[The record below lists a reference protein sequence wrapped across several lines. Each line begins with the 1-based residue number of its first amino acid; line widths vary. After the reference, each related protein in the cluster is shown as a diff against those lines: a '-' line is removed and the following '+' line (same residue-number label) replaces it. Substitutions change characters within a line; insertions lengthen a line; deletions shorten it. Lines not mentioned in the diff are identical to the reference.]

1 MRVRSLA
8 LALLAAVPA
17 TAAAQERPSYTLDEA
32 IRLAERSRPASVRAF
47 GALRSA
53 EAGKRSAVGSW
64 LPSLSASGSTGR
76 SFTEGEARVD
86 LTTGEV
92 IPGDV
97 TSDNVNTGLSANWD
111 VFTGF
116 RRGAERRAAGASL
129 SAAEAGLVDARY
141 QVALETTQEFL
152 NVLAARELLL
162 VREASVRRAE
172 EQLKVAVAKL
182 QNGSAT
188 RSDSLRSMV
197 QLGQAQV
204 NVLAVQ
210 ASLARAEAGLGRL
223 VGADGRVGAQ
233 ADSSVTRVLTTVDT
247 AALLQEALSGS
258 PRVRS
263 AEASAEAARAAV
275 AEARAAYWPSLNLG
289 GRLGWSGS
297 ARSSTPL
304 SLNQSRS
311 ITLSGSWTLFNGF
324 TREENVVRSDV
335 SADIAEADAADA
347 RREVSAAMVG
357 SLADLEAAQLG
368 LEIARASVGAA
379 EEDLRVQGERYRL
392 GASTIID
399 ILQSQESL
407 TQAGVDEVNAR
418 FTYLRA
424 KAEIEAL
431 IGRRL

>member
-1 MRVRSLA
+1 MRHALLTLA
-8 LALLAAVPA
+8 VVLAAVPV
-17 TAAAQERPSYTLDEA
+17 AAQERPTYTLDEA
-32 IRLAERSRPASVRAF
+32 IRLAERSRPAAVRAF
-47 GALRSA
+47 GDVRSA
-53 EAGKRSAVGSW
+53 EAGKRSAFGSW
-64 LPSLSASGSTGR
+64 LPSLSANASTGR
-76 SFTEGEARVD
+76 SFTAGEARVD

-116 RRGAERRAAGASL
+116 RRGADRKAAGASL
-129 SAAEAGLVDARY
+129 DAAEAGLVDARY

-152 NVLAARELLL
+152 NVLAAEELLR
-162 VREASVRRAE
+162 VRQASVRRAE

-188 RSDSLRSMV
+188 RSDSLRSLV

-210 ASLARAEAGLGRL
+210 AEQARAEANLARL
-223 VGADGRVGAQ
+223 VGQDGRVGAR
-233 ADSSVTRVLTTVDT
+233 ADSSLTRILTDVDPD
-247 AALLQEALSGS
+247 AVIAEALAAS

-263 AEASAEAARAAV
+263 AEASAEAARATV
-275 AEARAAYWPSLNLG
+275 AQARAAYWPSLNLG

-297 ARSSTPL
+297 ARKDTPL
-304 SLNQSRS
+304 HLSESRS
-311 ITLSGSWTLFNGF
+311 ITLSGSWALFNGF
-324 TREENVVRSDV
+324 SREENVVRSDV
-335 SADIAEADAADA
+335 SADNAEADAADA
-347 RREVSAAMVG
+347 RRQVSASLVG
-357 SLADLEAAQLG
+357 YLADLEAARIG
-368 LEIARASVGAA
+368 LEIARTSVQAA
-379 EEDLRVQGERYRL
+379 EEDLRVQAERYRL

-399 ILQSQESL
+399 VLQSQESL

-424 KAEIEAL
+424 KAQIEAL

>member
-1 MRVRSLA
+1 MHVRFLTLA
-8 LALLAAVPA
+8 LALAAVP
-17 TAAAQERPSYTLDEA
+17 AAAQERPAFTLDEA
-32 IRLAERSRPASVRAF
+32 IRLAEQSRPAAVRAF
-47 GALRSA
+47 GAVRSA
-53 EAGKRSAVGSW
+53 NAGKRSAFGSW
-64 LPSLSASGSTGR
+64 LPSVSANASTGR

-86 LTTGEV
+86 LNTGEV

-97 TSDNVNTGLSANWD
+97 VSDNVNTGLSANVD
-111 VFTGF
+111 LFTGF
-116 RRGAERRAAGASL
+116 RRGAERRAASASL
-129 SAAEAGLVDARY
+129 VAAEAGLIDARY

-152 NVLAARELLL
+152 NVLAAEELLR
-162 VREASVRRAE
+162 VRQASVRRAE

-188 RSDSLRSMV
+188 RSDSLRSLV

-210 ASLARAEAGLGRL
+210 AELARAEAGLGRL
-223 VGADGRVGAQ
+223 VGRDGRVGAV
-233 ADSSVTRVLTTVDT
+233 ADSSVTRVVRTVDT
-247 AALLQEALSGS
+247 TAIMQEALENS

-263 AEASAEAARAAV
+263 AEASAEEARAV
-275 AEARAAYWPSLNLG
+275 VDQARAAYWPTLNLG

-297 ARSSTPL
+297 AQTDRPL
-304 SLNQSRS
+304 SLNQQRS
-311 ITLSGSWTLFNGF
+311 ISLSGSWALFNGF
-324 TREENVVRSDV
+324 SREENVVRSSV
-335 SADIAEADAADA
+335 TADNAEADAADA
-347 RREVSAAMVG
+347 RRLVSASLIG
-357 SLADLEAAQLG
+357 YLADLEAARLG
-368 LEIARASVGAA
+368 LEIAQTSVRAA

-399 ILQSQESL
+399 VLLSQESL

-424 KAEIEAL
+424 KAQVEAL